1 MAEPVRAALIGLTAP
16 HSKGWLQ
23 TLLAAPAISELVVCD
38 GQVESLDLPE
48 GIAAAY
54 ASLQALQVAEDV
66 QFGLISLPND
76 EIAAVARPLLQAGLP
91 LIIEKP
97 AGRTTADLTA
107 LNEAA
112 EQGGTIWATGFLNRC
127 LPVARECKRLVEAG
141 ALGEIVS
148 IEGRMVTSSVQQR
161 NPEHWLFDGQRAG
174 GGILH
179 WLAIHTIDLI
189 RYLSGLEYASVSGS
203 VSTLSGT
210 GISVEDVAALSVTMS
225 NGALGSIHAGYMLK
239 QRYGDIH
246 LALRGTLGEAVWPMY
261 DWQGRGDS
269 LYLRSQ
275 APGWHTAA
283 EHVIRAPQAE
293 GPGYGGPVGLHFIED
308 FIGAAQQGTPFVTD
322 GNDALRAMQLVE
334 GAYAASAQG
343 RRIDL

>member
-23 TLLAAPAISELVVCD
+23 TLLASPVVRELVVCD
-38 GQVESLDLPE
+38 AEAQSLDLPE
-48 GIAAAY
+48 GIAACY
-54 ASLQALQVAEDV
+54 TSLDALRAAEQV
-66 QFGLISLPND
+66 QFGLVSLPND
-76 EIAAVARPLLQAGLP
+76 EIGAAARPLLRAGVP

-97 AGRTTADLTA
+97 AGRTAADIAA

-112 EQGGTIWATGFLNRC
+112 ARAGTIWATGFLNRC
-127 LPVARECKRLVEAG
+127 LPVAREFKRVVEAG

-161 NPEHWLFDGQRAG
+161 NPGHWLFDGQRAG

-189 RYLSGLEYASVSGS
+189 RYLSGLEYGSVSGS

-261 DWQGRGDS
+261 DWQGRGDT
-269 LYLRSQ
+269 LYVRSQ
-275 APGWHTAA
+275 APGWDTAA
-283 EHVIRAPQAE
+283 EHVTRAPE
-293 GPGYGGPVGLHFIED
+293 GQGEGYGGPVGLQYIDD
-308 FIGAAQQGTPFVTD
+308 FITAAQQGTAFVTD
-322 GNDALRAMQLVE
+322 GQDALRAMQLVE
-334 GAYAASAQG
+334 GAYAASESG
-343 RRIDL
+343 RRVDL